1 MQKRLTATAIAM
13 LVSVFI
19 SSGTAFAKAKIDNVA
34 TVAPKGGDYT
44 NPAVAMDDLAI
55 WCGVPSAANPCL
67 LKIFPG
73 SYDVE
78 SNSVVMQ
85 SYVDIEGSGEN
96 VTTII
101 GDVGTSG
108 SVRQGVLV
116 GASNSEIRSLTV
128 INNASSGNDAVGIS
142 YEFKSPNILHVTAK
156 ASGGT
161 DTNIGVYINSGAS
174 PLTLTHVTAEGA
186 GGTNS
191 YGIEYVD
198 CVPTLTNVTAKAI
211 GGSNQSYGVFDS
223 NDAGGHSTIEHSVL
237 SGTTG
242 SLLSV
247 GFGSAYIASTRLEG
261 IVKVGGD
268 PNNLPPACAGVYD
281 AAFTFYASTCPSLP
295 AMESEAKAGSPQ

>member
-1 MQKRLTATAIAM
+1 MKKQPLIFLYALAFALLM
-13 LVSVFI
+13 PVFI
-19 SSGTAFAKAKIDNVA
+19 SSGTALAKVKIGNVA
-34 TVAPKGGDYT
+34 TVAPNGGDYT
-44 NPAVAMDDLAI
+44 NPAVAMADLAT
-55 WCGVPSAANPCL
+55 WCGVPSAANLCL

-108 SVRQGVLV
+108 FVRQGVLV

-142 YEFKSPNILHVTAK
+142 YEFKSPKILHVTAK

-161 DTNIGVYINSGAS
+161 NTNVGVYINSGTS

-186 GGTNS
+186 GGTHS

-198 CVPTLTNVTAKAI
+198 CVPTLTNVTAKAY

-223 NDAGGHSTIEHSVL
+223 NDAGSHSTIEHSVL
-237 SGTTG
+237 SGTNG

-261 IVKVGGD
+261 SVDVGGD
-268 PNNLPPACAGVYD
+268 PNNSPPVCAGVYD
-281 AAFTFYASTCPSLP
+281 AAFTFYASTCP
-295 AMESEAKAGSPQ
+295 